1 VSLRFRGGFFPVEDV
16 LIDTILKDLIA
27 SVKGAQA
34 AIFLDGDGE
43 AISNMGDSV
52 MDIKLLGAWKEIH
65 LDQIRDITRRLGL
78 GDVTAVLFSQDEGN
92 AIMTPVV
99 EDYCLLLFLSAL
111 ADTQGAMAK
120 LKETIALL
128 KKDIE

>member
-1 VSLRFRGGFFPVEDV
+1 M
-16 LIDTILKDLIA
+16 IDTILKDLIA

-43 AISNMGDSV
+43 AISNMGDTV
-52 MDIKLLGAWKEIH
+52 MDIKLLGAWKELH
-65 LDQIRDITRRLGL
+65 LDQIRAITRRLGL

-92 AIMTPVV
+92 AIMAPVV
-99 EDYCLLLFLSAL
+99 EDYCLLLFLSSL
-111 ADTQGAMAK
+111 ADTQSAMAK
-120 LKETIALL
+120 LKEAIALL